1 MENIQLPQIENSNKR
16 FIALDVFR
24 GMTIC
29 LMLMVNFPG
38 SQENTYAPLLHAKWN
53 GFTPAD
59 LVFPSFLFAVGNA
72 MSFTISKW
80 KTLKTSQVLFKI
92 GKRTVTIFLLGYLL
106 FWFPFQNL
114 IAIHPFTF
122 PSFAD
127 TRILGVLQRIALTY
141 CIASLMLYFWGTR
154 RSIIISVAILV
165 VYWFVLIFL
174 GTGVDPLNIHTNAVL
189 RLDIFFLGKNQLLQN
204 EGFAFDSEGL
214 LSTLPAVTNV
224 IAGYVAG
231 EFIRQH
237 GKTYEGIAKLMIVG
251 FLLFLI
257 AILWNYGFPINKKLW
272 TSSFALVSVGLD
284 CMLLTCIIFCIEF
297 LHFKKGIFFFEVFG
311 TNPLFIYIF
320 SIALAVT
327 TFFIPVGNTILID
340 WIYENMFRR
349 AGDYVGSLLFAVFY
363 MLLCWSVCYLLHRKK
378 IYIKI

>member
-1 MENIQLPQIENSNKR
+1 MESIQLPQTENSNKR

-29 LMLMVNFPG
+29 LMLIVNFPG

-80 KTLKTSQVLFKI
+80 KTLKTSQVLSKI
-92 GKRTVTIFLLGYLL
+92 CKRTVLIFLLGYLL

-114 IAIHPFTF
+114 FVVRHFSF

-127 TRILGVLQRIALTY
+127 ARILGVLQRISVTY
-141 CIASLMLYFWGTR
+141 CIASLMLYFLGAR
-154 RSIIISVAILV
+154 RSIIISITILV
-165 VYWFVLIFL
+165 VYWFVLIYF

-189 RLDIFFLGKNQLLQN
+189 KLDAFVLGKNHLLQS
-204 EGFAFDSEGL
+204 EGFPFDSEGL
-214 LSTLPAVTNV
+214 LSTLPAATNV

-231 EFIRQH
+231 KFIQLH

-257 AILWNYGFPINKKLW
+257 ASLWNYGFPINKKVW
-272 TSSFALVSVGLD
+272 TSSFALISAGLD
-284 CMLLTCIIFCIEF
+284 CLLLACIIFCIEF
-297 LHFKKGIFFFEVFG
+297 QFRKGIFFFEVFG

-327 TFFIPVGNTILID
+327 TFFIPIGNTILID
-340 WIYENMFRR
+340 WIYENIFRR
-349 AGDYVGSLLFAVFY
+349 AGDYFGSLLFAVFY
-363 MLLCWSVCYLLHRKK
+363 MLLCWSVCCLLHRKK